1 MPKKRLD
8 NDKRLVAF
16 ENVEKKRGKGEERE
30 EGYLRSNKVTDG

>member
-16 ENVEKKRGKGEERE
+16 ENVEKKREKGERE